1 MYNRLQLKVN
11 CRLQITCPSVQ
22 YILSV
27 LSIFNTSRL
36 TIVYLPSTGKRS
48 MISIQRYRYFIQN
61 VLTMYICQFGM
72 TYILKLR
79 EFCLQFQGPFV
90 NLITIFKLNSLYGIF
105 QSLLSLHFLHV
116 FLFSLQVFCKK
127 CLISCRAAGACC

>member
-1 MYNRLQLKVN
+1 MVRPLGAGELG
-11 CRLQITCPSVQ
+11 
-22 YILSV
+22 
-27 LSIFNTSRL
+27 L

-79 EFCLQFQGPFV
+79 EFCL
-90 NLITIFKLNSLYGIF
+90 
-105 QSLLSLHFLHV
+105 
-116 FLFSLQVFCKK
+116 
-127 CLISCRAAGACC
+127 